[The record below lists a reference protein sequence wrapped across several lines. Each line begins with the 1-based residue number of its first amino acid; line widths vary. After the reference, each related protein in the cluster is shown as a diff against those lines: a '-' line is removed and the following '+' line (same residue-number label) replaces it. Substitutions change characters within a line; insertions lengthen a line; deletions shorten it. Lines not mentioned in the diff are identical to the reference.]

1 MVPLKEDLRTPGS
14 PGAATHTTP
23 YPEADLLFLDD
34 LLNEEEK
41 QRLASARSFFQREV
55 RPIAVEYWNRAEFP
69 FALLPKLAAQHLGGG
84 DKPTSYLLSGLL
96 QMELTR
102 ADTSI
107 STFFGVHHELFAAAI
122 QQLGSDVH
130 RQELLPDLLAL
141 RKIGAFALTEP
152 LHGSDISR
160 NIETTATRDGD
171 EWVLNGSKRWIGNGT
186 FADFVLVW
194 ARDTEDGQIK
204 GFIVERER
212 EGFITAPIANK
223 ISVRIVQNADI
234 KLENV
239 RIPVGNWLPGTR
251 TFRDTNTLLMNSRV
265 WVSWQAV
272 GQQFAAFDVARAY
285 AIERQQF
292 GRPVAS
298 FQLIQDQLV
307 RILGNAMLSLSLMI
321 QLARLQDSGRLTMDH
336 AALAKATCT
345 ERMRE
350 SVALGRS
357 ILGGNGI
364 STDFEMAKI
373 FADAEAIYS
382 YEGSHQINSLLVG
395 RAITGYSAFV

>member
-1 MVPLKEDLRTPGS
+1 MAAPKEDLQAPAS
-14 PGAATHTTP
+14 PQSTSETVP
-23 YPEADLLFLDD
+23 YPEADLLFLKD
-34 LLNEEEK
+34 LLTDEE
-41 QRLASARSFFQREV
+41 QDRLEAARIFFQEEV
-55 RPIAVEYWNRAEFP
+55 RPIAVDFWNRAEFP
-69 FALLPKLAAQHLGGG
+69 FALLPKLAAQQLGGG
-84 DKPTSYLLSGLL
+84 RATSHLLSGLI

-122 QQLGSDVH
+122 EQLGSDAH
-130 RQELLPDLLAL
+130 RQELIPELLAL

-160 NIETTATRDGD
+160 QIETTATRDGH

-186 FADFVLVW
+186 FADLVLIW
-194 ARDTEDGQIK
+194 ARDTDDGQIK
-204 GFIVERER
+204 GFIVEKER
-212 EGFITAPIANK
+212 EGFTAAPIANK

-234 KLENV
+234 TLDNV
-239 RIPVGNWLPGTR
+239 RIPAENWLPGTR
-251 TFRDTNTLLMNSRV
+251 SFRDANTLLMNSRV

-272 GQQFAAFDVARAY
+272 GQQFAAFDVARSY
-285 AIERQQF
+285 ALQREQF
-292 GRPVAS
+292 GKPVAS

-307 RILGNAMLSLSLMI
+307 RILGNATLSLALMI
-321 QLARLQDSGRLTMDH
+321 QLARLQESGRLTMDH

-364 STDFEMAKI
+364 STDYEMAKI

-382 YEGSHQINSLLVG
+382 YEGSHEINILLVG
-395 RAITGYSAFV
+395 RAITGHSAFA

>member
-1 MVPLKEDLRTPGS
+1 MAAFKKDLQIPLSPQPSPRTV
-14 PGAATHTTP
+14 P
-23 YPEADLLFLDD
+23 YPEADLLFLRD
-34 LLNEEEK
+34 LLTVEE
-41 QRLASARSFFQREV
+41 QDRLEAARTFFQGEV
-55 RPIAVEYWNRAEFP
+55 RPIAVDFWNRAEFP
-69 FALLPKLAAQHLGGG
+69 FDLLPKLAAQQVNAGRI
-84 DKPTSYLLSGLL
+84 TSPLLSGLI

-107 STFFGVHHELFAAAI
+107 STFFGVHHELFSAAI
-122 QQLGSDVH
+122 EQLGSDAH
-130 RQELLPDLLAL
+130 RRELLPDLLAL

-160 NIETTATRDGD
+160 RIETTATRNGD

-186 FADFVLVW
+186 FADFVLIW
-194 ARDTEDGQIK
+194 AQDTEDGHIK
-204 GFIVERER
+204 GFIVEKER
-212 EGFITAPIANK
+212 KGFTTTPIPNK

-234 KLENV
+234 TLDNV
-239 RIPVGNWLPGTR
+239 RIPAENWLPGAR

-265 WVSWQAV
+265 WVSWQSV
-272 GQQFAAFDVARAY
+272 GQQFAAFDVARSY
-285 AIERQQF
+285 ALKREQF
-292 GRPVAS
+292 GKPIAS

-307 RILGNAMLSLSLMI
+307 RIIGNASLSLALMI
-321 QLARLQDSGRLTMDH
+321 QVARLQESGRLTMDH

-364 STDFEMAKI
+364 SGDYEMAKI

-382 YEGSHQINSLLVG
+382 YEGSHEINTLLVG
-395 RAITGYSAFV
+395 RSITGYSAFA

>member
-1 MVPLKEDLRTPGS
+1 MMVPLKEGLDSPVPPRTT
-14 PGAATHTTP
+14 ADTVP
-23 YPEADLLFLDD
+23 YPEADLLILKD
-34 LLNEEEK
+34 LLTEEE
-41 QRLASARSFFQREV
+41 QERLASARSFFQSEV

-69 FALLPKLAAQHLGGG
+69 FALLPKLAAQLGGRG
-84 DKPTSYLLSGLL
+84 PTSHLLSGLI

-107 STFFGVHHELFAAAI
+107 STFYGVHHELFTTAI
-122 QQLGSDVH
+122 EQLGSDAH
-130 RQELLPDLLAL
+130 REELLPGLLSL
-141 RKIGAFALTEP
+141 KKIGAFALTEP
-152 LHGSDISR
+152 QHGSDISR
-160 NIETTATRDGD
+160 HMKTTATKEGD

-186 FADFVLVW
+186 FADFVLIW

-204 GFIVERER
+204 GFVVEKER
-212 EGFITAPIANK
+212 EGFRAAPITNK

-234 KLENV
+234 TLRNV
-239 RIPVGNWLPGTR
+239 RIPAANWLPGTG

-265 WVSWQAV
+265 WVSWQSV

-285 AIERQQF
+285 ALEREQF

-307 RILGNAMLSLSLMI
+307 RILGNATLSLSLMI
-321 QLARLQDSGRLTMDH
+321 QLARLQESGRMSMDH

-364 STDFEMAKI
+364 STEFEMAKI

-382 YEGSHQINSLLVG
+382 YEGSQQINTLLVG
-395 RAITGYSAFV
+395 RAVTGYSAFV